1 MDLIPS
7 CTALRYRG
15 LYKPIAVG
23 TIIAATNFVF
33 TYINLLLVDRI
44 GRRQILLHKL
54 CVMAAALA
62 VAAICFRWIP
72 PNHDLELTSHEHG

>member
-54 CVMAAALA
+54 RDGRRTRSRCNLFPQDPTQPRSRTYLA
-62 VAAICFRWIP
+62 
-72 PNHDLELTSHEHG
+72 